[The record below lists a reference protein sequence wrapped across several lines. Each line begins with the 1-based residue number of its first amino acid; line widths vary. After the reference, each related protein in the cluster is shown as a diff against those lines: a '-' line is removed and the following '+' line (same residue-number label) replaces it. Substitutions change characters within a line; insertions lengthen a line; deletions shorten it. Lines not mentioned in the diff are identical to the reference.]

1 MIEALHEIRNLA
13 VQIQAESST
22 HDPRQQKIARI
33 IELCD
38 ATIEHFT
45 DDGR

>member
-1 MIEALHEIRNLA
+1 MIKALHEIRGIATEL
-13 VQIQAESST
+13 QIESST
-22 HDPRQQKIARI
+22 HDPRQQKIASI